1 MKPTDEEITLE
12 PDTEIPDEV
21 ADVQEVA
28 EKLPAYQEFIREQKL
43 NEV

>member
-12 PDTEIPDEV
+12 PSTEIPDEV
-21 ADVQEVA
+21 ADIREVA
-28 EKLPAYQEFIREQKL
+28 EKLPAYQEFIREQKS